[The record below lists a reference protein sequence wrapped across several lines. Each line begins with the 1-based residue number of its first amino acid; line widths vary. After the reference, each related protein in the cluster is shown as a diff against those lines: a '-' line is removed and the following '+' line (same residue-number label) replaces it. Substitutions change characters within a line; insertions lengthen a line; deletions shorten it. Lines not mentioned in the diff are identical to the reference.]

1 MVAGTTTPA
10 LDSLASLTVE
20 NAFAAFSTALGI
32 GVSTLECDVNIS
44 ADGVPMV
51 AHAAWSVHSSSATP
65 SRLTPSSPTSDGS

>member
-20 NAFAAFSTALGI
+20 NAFRTALGI

-51 AHAAWSVHSSSATP
+51 AHAAWSVHSSSA
-65 SRLTPSSPTSDGS
+65 G